1 MSTSISSV
9 NLESSSPI
17 NSLIYFILLTIVYG
31 ILVIYGVYSKTT
43 LEEIQISRTNG
54 VYTIIYA
61 LLILSGMYFTN
72 LRTYQSV
79 CSSGDDSQY
88 FNVFIAT
95 LLPWIIIF
103 GILYFVL
110 ETFDGWIRP
119 FSNTIGYFIVNLI
132 GIEDR
137 LSKIIKDKPT
147 TRDDETGIKEAINN
161 IERNKTMVL
170 NEFDHELERKDDKD
184 EDVGFLKNIEELAKS
199 KLLKDDLG
207 HIEIENLHKHPK
219 IVELFKL
226 VNIKFIIGKLIWY
239 ILAGS
244 LIASISYNYIINM
257 KCQQD
262 INKLDDFSKTNS
274 PDVNDI
280 NNQRVSG
287 YEWRK
292 YVAVNSNDINIED
305 IVDSSVLIGELKD
318 FLKDDNNIGP
328 DDVVTVT
335 QLDLETWGISDLIL
349 YGKHYIKINN
359 NTFYKPIA

>member
-31 ILVIYGVYSKTT
+31 ILVIYGVYSKGT
-43 LEEIQISRTNG
+43 LEEIQNSRTNG

-132 GIEDR
+132 GIEDQI
-137 LSKIIKDKPT
+137 SKIIKDKPT
-147 TRDDETGIKEAINN
+147 TTDDNTSSIREAIIN

-170 NEFDHELERKDDKD
+170 NEFDHELQRNDDNGT
-184 EDVGFLKNIEELAKS
+184 DVGFIKNVVELAKS
-199 KLLKDDLG
+199 NLLKVKLDSY
-207 HIEIENLHKHPK
+207 EIETMNNRKE

-262 INKLDDFSKTNS
+262 INALDDFSKTNS
-274 PDVNDI
+274 PDVNDV

-292 YVAVNSNDINIED
+292 YVDVNSNDINIED
-305 IVDSSVLIGELKD
+305 IVDSSVLIDELKKH
-318 FLKDDNNIGP
+318 LQDNNSI

-359 NTFYKPIA
+359 NTYYKPIA